1 MTSENTQSIFPFAA
15 NVTSTRILNT
25 PSPFARSSLFFL
37 QETGRLEALASH
49 TSRHVHLASF
59 LFFVVYKGKG
69 KLVFGEKIYKLIAG
83 DCVFID
89 CKKDYHHQTDS
100 NDLWTLQW
108 AHFNGVNMPSVYD
121 KYLERGGQPV
131 FKPKDIKPFNAILS
145 ELYELTSSDDYI
157 RDMRINEK
165 LGGLLTL
172 IMAESWHPEYAGSA
186 SRQLELGAVKMYLD
200 EHYAKKIS
208 LDFLSETFFINKY
221 YLARLFKEHYG
232 ITVGDY
238 LRTKRITVAK
248 QLLRFSDHSIEV
260 IAGEVGFGDIR
271 YFCRVFKKV
280 EGVSPGAF
288 RKMW

>member
-1 MTSENTQSIFPFAA
+1 MPSQPIDSFFFPP
-15 NVTSTRILNT
+15 NVTSTRVLYT
-25 PSPFARSSLFFL
+25 PSPFARFSLLYL

-59 LFFVVYKGKG
+59 LFFMVHDGKG
-69 KLVFGEKIYKLIAG
+69 ELLFEGKTYALKAG
-83 DCVFID
+83 DCAFLD
-89 CKKDYHHQTDS
+89 CKKDYHHQTDKS
-100 NDLWTLQW
+100 ELWTLQW
-108 AHFNGVNMPSVYD
+108 AHFNGINMPSVYD

-131 FKPKDIKPFNAILS
+131 FRPKDIEPFNAILS
-145 ELYELTSSDDYI
+145 ELYELASSDDYI

-165 LGGLLTL
+165 LGSLLTL

-186 SRQLELGAVKMYLD
+186 SRQLELGAVKTYLD
-200 EHYAKKIS
+200 EHYTEKIT
-208 LDFLSETFFINKY
+208 LEFLSDSFFINKY

-260 IAGEVGFGDIR
+260 IAGKVGFGDVR
-271 YFCRVFKKV
+271 YFCRMFKKV